1 MSVVTVTELPDGS
14 LATSSGVNATIA
26 SFNTATAAGALTSG
40 NFRTEGID
48 RRSMSKSANV
58 VEADTSAED
67 FFESAPSV
75 ATSNTTGLYVV
86 ISLDGGAAPMRTG
99 STTFPAGATVLLH
112 ASVHVVKEPIAA
124 TASLPRVWLYVMQ
137 STDGGATYSVI
148 TGTERILRMRDTTT
162 LCDPTAVVSIPGID
176 QTVSW
181 SLYVGTTGVA
191 TIYQV
196 AFKTEFVG
204 QLFTFSDGIITL
216 EALLE

>member
-14 LATSSGVNATIA
+14 LATSAGVNDTLD

-40 NFRTEGID
+40 NFRMEGID
-48 RRSMSKSANV
+48 RRAMSKSANV

-67 FFESAPSV
+67 FFESAPSL

-86 ISLDGGAAPMRTG
+86 ISLNGGATPMRTG
-99 STTFPAGATVLLH
+99 STTFGADTRLLLH
-112 ASVHVVKEPIAA
+112 ASVRVRKEPIA
-124 TASLPRVWLYVMQ
+124 TTPNLPRVWLYVMQ

-148 TGTERILRMRDTTT
+148 TGTERILRMRETGL
-162 LCDPTAVVSIPGID
+162 LCDPTPGTAIPGID

-196 AFKTEFVG
+196 AFLTEFVG